1 MLTDLKVLL
10 ERFAN
15 STSFDDLFD
24 SINQIYTDA
33 DRDPELKR
41 FFTDSDKYIRKCLQQ
56 QGFILQEESN
66 EQWNRLYDHG
76 NFLLRDRYRAHT
88 DRIVDEVKFLADQFD
103 QDPQNKAFAQSMD
116 RLFKDLGNDDD
127 GKPEFKPHLI
137 KDLTEVLLPA
147 FFENI
152 RYIPIPRIEFSDSQ
166 IDAGMY
172 LPASFRV

>member
-24 SINQIYTDA
+24 AINQIYTDA

-41 FFTDSDKYIRKCLQQ
+41 FFTDSDRYVRKCLQQ
-56 QGFILQEESN
+56 QGYVLQDESN
-66 EQWNRLYDHG
+66 EEWNRLYDHG
-76 NFLLRDRYRAHT
+76 NFLLRERYRDHT

-116 RLFKDLGNDDD
+116 KLFKDLGNDND
-127 GKPEFKPHLI
+127 GKPEFKPHLV
-137 KDLTEVLLPA
+137 KDMTEVLLPA
-147 FFENI
+147 FFENV
-152 RYIPIPRIEFSDSQ
+152 R
-166 IDAGMY
+166 
-172 LPASFRV
+172 